1 MTPDFTALRITYC
14 SAAGSYVTR
23 ETIVLDAEMVDEYG
37 YIEAG
42 YVLPM
47 SMNLK
52 DARGQGTFVLDM
64 VKDQLVEGG

>member
-14 SAAGSYVTR
+14 AAEDNYVSH
-23 ETIVLDAEMVDEYG
+23 ETIVVDAEMVDKYG

-52 DARGQGTFVLDM
+52 DARGQGTFALNM
-64 VKDQLVEGG
+64 VKEQMVEGG